1 MSAKTTDGASES
13 PSQFGVVACSAI
25 AFSTGVG
32 VLTLEVTA
40 ARVLMPWFGA
50 STVVWT
56 NVIGVTLGAIALG
69 NFVGG
74 RLADRARSL
83 GGLAW
88 LLAAAAVLSAAFPYL
103 VPITS
108 RSILPTDL
116 PLEAALPV
124 LSRGS
129 LFVCL
134 VALAPALV
142 LMGAVSPILVRTA
155 ARSGSIGASAGL
167 ISGTATLGSL
177 IGTWIPIHYLIPYIG
192 SKHTC
197 ALAGLL
203 LAAISAWL
211 FLRNGRRHGVLAAGL
226 VLVSIGF
233 IVARADGS
241 PGRAAVEGSSLREV
255 ESRYQYARVERNGD
269 RTALK
274 LNEGLDS
281 FHSYTIEGRLLTD
294 RYYDPFLL
302 LPQTVEQ
309 SGDRFDVLI
318 LGFAAGTFARQL
330 LSVYAATPSLRIV
343 GIELDPEVAALGFE
357 YFGLPRDPRLELIL
371 DQDARVFV
379 DHSQETFELILVD
392 VYANQIY
399 VPFHTC
405 SVEFFRSA
413 LARLSKGGVLAA
425 NLGGF
430 GFEDRPLRA
439 ICNTAASV
447 FGEVSLIRCPNSRNF
462 MLLGARERRL
472 PDLEG
477 CESLGIAELD
487 SVVESFRDPTLRR
500 DFTHS
505 SDELTLTDDRSP
517 IEEMANVDFAGRA
530 RRALSAART
539 ARSR

>member
-1 MSAKTTDGASES
+1 MTTESATETSSE
-13 PSQFGVVACSAI
+13 FGIVACSAI
-25 AFSTGVG
+25 ALATGAG

-50 STVVWT
+50 STIVWT

-83 GGLAW
+83 SGLAW
-88 LLAAAAVLSAAFPYL
+88 LLAAAAVLSTAFPYL
-103 VPITS
+103 VPITA

-124 LSRGS
+124 LGRGS
-129 LFVCL
+129 LFVCM

-142 LMGAVSPILVRTA
+142 LLGAVSPILVRTA

-197 ALAGLL
+197 ALAGAL
-203 LAAISAWL
+203 LAVISVWL
-211 FLRNGRRHGVLAAGL
+211 FVRNGRRHGILAAGL
-226 VLVSIGF
+226 ILMANGF
-233 IVARADGS
+233 ALARSDRMPERG
-241 PGRAAVEGSSLREV
+241 AVEGTALAEV
-255 ESRYQYARVERNGD
+255 ESRYQYARVERSGD

-281 FHSYTIEGRLLTD
+281 FHSYTIDGRLLTE

-302 LPQTVEQ
+302 LPQTIEQ
-309 SGDRFDVLI
+309 SGERFDVLI

-330 LSVYAATPSLRIV
+330 LNVYEATPSLRIV
-343 GIELDPEVAALGFE
+343 GIELDPAVAELGFE
-357 YFGLPRDPRLELIL
+357 YFGLRRDPRLELIL

-379 DHSQETFELILVD
+379 DHSRETFELILVD

-430 GFEDRPLRA
+430 GFDDRPLRA

-447 FGEVSLIRCPNSRNF
+447 FGRVSLIRCPNSRNF
-462 MLLGARERRL
+462 MLVAAREREL

-477 CESLGIAELD
+477 CVSLGIAELET
-487 SVVESFRDPTLRR
+487 VVQSFRDPTLRR

-505 SDELTLTDDRSP
+505 PDEIVLTDDRSP
-517 IEEMANVDFAGRA
+517 IEEMANVDFADRA
-530 RRALSAART
+530 SRALSAARS
-539 ARSR
+539 ARLR